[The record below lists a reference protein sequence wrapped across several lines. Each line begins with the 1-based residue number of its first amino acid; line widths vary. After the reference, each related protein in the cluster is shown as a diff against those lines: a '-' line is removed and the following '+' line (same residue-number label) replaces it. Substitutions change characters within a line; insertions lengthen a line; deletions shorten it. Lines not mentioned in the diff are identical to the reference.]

1 MPPRQGQI
9 DEMSEAIGRLTGLV
23 ESLDRYTHDR
33 EHTIANLTQKI
44 DGIGVQIAREVGRLK
59 GELQGDLAS
68 FKGELQELTA
78 RVTKLETARSRD
90 DGVKSVWLEILK
102 SPIVTATIGGLL
114 GALGMAW
121 ALLAGKPNP

>member
-59 GELQGDLAS
+59 GELQGDIAS

-121 ALLAGKPNP
+121 ALLFGKQP

>member
-59 GELQGDLAS
+59 GELQGDIAS